1 MKMFHVKHS
10 DCSIVKFV
18 GDIDSMS
25 LFYDEIVG
33 VDVLSDPL
41 TEGQK
46 NT

>member
-1 MKMFHVKHS
+1 MFHVKHFG
-10 DCSIVKFV
+10 CIIVKFV

-25 LFYDEIVG
+25 FFDEIVG

-41 TEGQK
+41 IEGQK